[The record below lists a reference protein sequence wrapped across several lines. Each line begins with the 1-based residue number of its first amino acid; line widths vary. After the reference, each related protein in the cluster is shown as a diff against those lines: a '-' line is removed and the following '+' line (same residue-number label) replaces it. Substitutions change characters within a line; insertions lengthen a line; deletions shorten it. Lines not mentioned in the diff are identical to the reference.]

1 MNDSLKLR
9 ISTKNLVLMA
19 LFIAL
24 SFAGSYLKVFGTIAF
39 DSLPGFLAA
48 LLFGPVAGAIIG
60 FLGHFFTAL
69 TSGFPLSFPLHLV
82 IAASMA
88 FTMLGFGLTY
98 RALKGKIPEM
108 GNLVITGIVG
118 VVLNGPVSL
127 ALTMGA
133 LTVMAGWEAAIG
145 LLAML
150 PALSMAAA
158 ANVVIS
164 LLVFKPL
171 DAVRRKRL

>member
-1 MNDSLKLR
+1 MNTSVKSHLY
-9 ISTKNLVLMA
+9 TKNLVIMA

-48 LLFGPVAGAIIG
+48 LLFGSAIGAAIG

-69 TSGFPLSFPLHLV
+69 TSGFPLSFPLHMV

-88 FTMLGFGLTY
+88 VTMLGFGLTY

-108 GNLVITGIVG
+108 GNLVVTGIVG
-118 VVLNGPVSL
+118 VLLNGPVSL
-127 ALTMGA
+127 ALSMGT
-133 LTVMAGWEAAIG
+133 LTLIAGWEAAVG

-150 PALSMAAA
+150 PALILAAA

-171 DAVRRKRL
+171 NAVKDKRL